1 MRGKRRELRHGR
13 VMSDVLVSV
22 GDHCAPSIPA
32 AFADDVYLG
41 CKERVGS
48 SDDCAD
54 VEVVL
59 PVFDRDVEGVAS
71 GVEISNDRLL
81 GPVAIAVQDV
91 TAVPVGE
98 QLGVEPSV
106 GRPRFRV
113 RANTNNVARAFLA

>member
-1 MRGKRRELRHGR
+1 
-13 VMSDVLVSV
+13 MSDVLVSV
-22 GDHCAPSIPA
+22 RDHCAPSIPA

-59 PVFDRDVEGVAS
+59 PVFDRDVEGMAS
-71 GVEISNDRLL
+71 GVEVGNDRLL
-81 GPVAIAVQDV
+81 GPVAVAVQDV

-98 QLGVEPSV
+98 QFGVEPSA
-106 GRPRFRV
+106 GRPWLRMRTD
-113 RANTNNVARAFLA
+113 TNNVAWAFLA